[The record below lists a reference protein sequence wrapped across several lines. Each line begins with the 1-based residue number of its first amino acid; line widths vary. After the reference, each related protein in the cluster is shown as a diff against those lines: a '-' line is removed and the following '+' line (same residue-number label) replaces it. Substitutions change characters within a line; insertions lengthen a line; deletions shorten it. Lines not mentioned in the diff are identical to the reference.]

1 MLGCNYANCILNACA
16 LHFCNRK
23 IYRWAYRP
31 LSVRILRA
39 FMVIMGFTLF
49 RLPRQYPA
57 SKRAFA
63 RLQLVSILIVLAIF
77 VAGSRRASGYALE
90 GQHWP
95 AGTVVTFQM
104 GLGSAGR
111 TLIDGNT
118 SWDTAAAP
126 ALSAWNNVTAR
137 LRYNDTV
144 TSPPLSSG
152 DGVNAIVFS
161 STVFGQ
167 KFGSG
172 TLAVTYWRISGGTM
186 TEADVLFNRNQQ
198 FDSYRGPLRF
208 ASNGWCIGDIR
219 RVLIHELGHALG
231 LDHPDQHG
239 QHVDAIMNS
248 VTSDRETLS
257 TDDISGAQSM
267 YGAPTPTPTPT
278 PSPNRSGTR
287 FTSIS
292 TRMNVGTGN
301 NVAIA
306 GFMVWGSQLKTVIVR
321 VLGPTLGSYG
331 VANVLSDP
339 IVELHNSSGATIATN
354 DDWQIGSQSSQI
366 SSSGYAPNNS
376 NESAI
381 IATLAAGAY
390 TAIVR
395 GYNNSTGV
403 ALVQVYELDTLSA
416 RLSGISTRGQVG
428 TDQNVLIGGLS
439 INGST
444 SKKLIVRA
452 LGPCMASP
460 PFSLSGTLSNPILE
474 LHDSSGNLLASNDD
488 WGSGTQAA
496 AISAS
501 GYQPPNAKESAIIV
515 TLASG
520 NYTAIVRG
528 VNDGTGIALVDAYDL
543 DP

>member
-1 MLGCNYANCILNACA
+1 
-16 LHFCNRK
+16 
-23 IYRWAYRP
+23 
-31 LSVRILRA
+31 
-39 FMVIMGFTLF
+39 MVIMEFALF
-49 RLPRQYPA
+49 RVPRQCSAP
-57 SKRAFA
+57 KRAFA

-208 ASNGWCIGDIR
+208 GSNGWCIGDIR

-278 PSPNRSGTR
+278 PSPNPSGTR

-301 NVAIA
+301 DVAIA

-460 PFSLSGTLSNPILE
+460 PFSLSGTLSNPTLE

-501 GYQPPNAKESAIIV
+501 GHQPPNAKESAIIA

-528 VNDGTGIALVDAYDL
+528 VNNSTGIALVDAYDL

>member
-16 LHFCNRK
+16 LHFLQPQN
-23 IYRWAYRP
+23 YRCAYRP

-39 FMVIMGFTLF
+39 FRVIMEFALF
-49 RLPRQYPA
+49 RVPRQCSAP
-57 SKRAFA
+57 KRAFA

-278 PSPNRSGTR
+278 PSPNPSGTR

-301 NVAIA
+301 DVAIA

-403 ALVQVYELDTLSA
+403 ALVEVYEFDTLST
-416 RLSGISTRGQVG
+416 RLSNISTRGQVG

-460 PFSLSGTLSNPILE
+460 PFSLSGTLSNPTLE

-488 WGSGTQAA
+488 WGSDTQAA

-501 GYQPPNAKESAIIV
+501 GHQPPNAKESAIIA

-528 VNDGTGIALVDAYDL
+528 VNNSTGIALVDAYDL

>member
-1 MLGCNYANCILNACA
+1 ML
-16 LHFCNRK
+16 H
-23 IYRWAYRP
+23 
-31 LSVRILRA
+31 A

-49 RLPRQYPA
+49 RIPRRYSAP
-57 SKRAFA
+57 KRVFA
-63 RLQLVSILIVLAIF
+63 PLRLLSILIVLAVL
-77 VAGSRRASGYALE
+77 VAVSRRANGYALE
-90 GQHWP
+90 GTKWP

-126 ALSAWNNVTAR
+126 ALGAWNNVMAR
-137 LRYNDTV
+137 LRYGDTV
-144 TSPPLSSG
+144 TSPPVSSG
-152 DGVNAIVFS
+152 DGVNAVVFS
-161 STVFGQ
+161 NTVFGQ
-167 KFGSG
+167 KFGSS
-172 TLAVTYWRISGGTM
+172 TLAVTYWRSSGSNTV
-186 TEADVLFNRNQQ
+186 EADVLFNRNQQ

-208 ASNGWCIGDIR
+208 GTNGWCIGDIR

-248 VTSDRETLS
+248 VTSTRETLS
-257 TDDISGAQSM
+257 ADDISGAQSM
-267 YGAPTPTPTPT
+267 YAAPTSTPTPTPTPT
-278 PSPNRSGTR
+278 PSPSGSH
-287 FTSIS
+287 FANIS
-292 TRMNVGTGN
+292 TRMDVGTGN
-301 NVAIA
+301 NVMIA
-306 GFMVWGSQLKTVIVR
+306 GFIVSGSQSKTIIVR
-321 VLGPTLGSYG
+321 ALGPTLGSYG
-331 VANVLSDP
+331 VANALNDP
-339 IVELHNSSGATIATN
+339 MLELHDSSGATIATN
-354 DDWQIGSQSSQI
+354 DDWQTGSQASQI
-366 SSSGYAPNNS
+366 SGSGYAPTNS
-376 NESAI
+376 NEPAV
-381 IATLAAGAY
+381 IATLPAGAY

-403 ALVQVYELDTLSA
+403 ALVEVYELDTLST
-416 RLSGISTRGQVG
+416 RLSNISTRGQVG
-428 TDQNVLIGGLS
+428 IDQNVLIGGL
-439 INGST
+439 IIKGST

-452 LGPCMASP
+452 VGPSLASP
-460 PFSLSGTLSNPILE
+460 PFSLAGTLSNPTLE

-501 GYQPPNAKESAIIV
+501 GYQPSNARESAIIA

-528 VNDGTGIALVDAYDL
+528 VNNSTGIALVDAYDL

>member
-1 MLGCNYANCILNACA
+1 
-16 LHFCNRK
+16 
-23 IYRWAYRP
+23 
-31 LSVRILRA
+31 
-39 FMVIMGFTLF
+39 MVIMGFTLF
-49 RLPRQYPA
+49 RVPRRYSTPNP
-57 SKRAFA
+57 AFA
-63 RLQLVSILIVLAIF
+63 PLRLFSILIVLVIF
-77 VAGSRRASGYALE
+77 AAVSRRASGYALE

-104 GLGSAGR
+104 GFGSAGR

-118 SWDTAAAP
+118 SWDAAAAP
-126 ALSAWNNVTAR
+126 ALSAWNNAMAR

-144 TSPPLSSG
+144 ASPPVSSG

-172 TLAVTYWRISGGTM
+172 TLAVTYWRISGSIM
-186 TEADVLFNRNQQ
+186 TEADILFNRNQQ

-208 ASNGWCIGDIR
+208 GSNGWCIGDIR

-248 VTSDRETLS
+248 VISNRETLS
-257 TDDISGAQSM
+257 PDDISGAQSM
-267 YGAPTPTPTPT
+267 YAAPTPTPTPIPTPT
-278 PSPNRSGTR
+278 PSASGSH
-287 FTSIS
+287 FANIS
-292 TRMNVGTGN
+292 TRMDVGTGN
-301 NVAIA
+301 NVMIA
-306 GFMVWGSQLKTVIVR
+306 GFIVSGSQSKTVVVR
-321 VLGPTLGSYG
+321 ALGPTLGSYG
-331 VANVLSDP
+331 VANALNDP
-339 IVELHNSSGATIATN
+339 MLELHGSSGATIGTN
-354 DDWQIGSQSSQI
+354 DDWQTGSQASQI
-366 SSSGYAPNNS
+366 TSSGYAPNNS
-376 NESAI
+376 NEPAL

-403 ALVQVYELDTLSA
+403 ALVEVYELDTLA
-416 RLSGISTRGQVG
+416 TRLSNISARGQVG
-428 TDQNVLIGGLS
+428 TSQNVLIGGLIIS
-439 INGST
+439 GST

-452 LGPCMASP
+452 IGPSLASP
-460 PFSLSGTLSNPILE
+460 PFSLSGTLPNPTLE

-501 GYQPPNAKESAIIV
+501 GYQPSNAKESAIIA

-528 VNDGTGIALVDAYDL
+528 VNDSTGIALVDAYDL

>member
-1 MLGCNYANCILNACA
+1 
-16 LHFCNRK
+16 
-23 IYRWAYRP
+23 
-31 LSVRILRA
+31 
-39 FMVIMGFTLF
+39 MVIMGFSLF
-49 RLPRQYPA
+49 RVPCGYSA

-63 RLQLVSILIVLAIF
+63 RLQLLSILIVWAIF
-77 VAGSRRASGYALE
+77 LVVSRRASGYALE
-90 GQHWP
+90 GQHWQ
-95 AGTVVTFQM
+95 AGTLVTFQM

-126 ALSAWNNVTAR
+126 ALTAWDHVMAR
-137 LRYNDTV
+137 LQYTGKIA
-144 TSPPLSSG
+144 SPPVSSG

-161 STVFGQ
+161 NTVFGQ

-172 TLAVTYWRISGGTM
+172 TLAVTYWRSSGSNIV
-186 TEADVLFNRNQQ
+186 EADVLFNRNQQ

-208 ASNGWCIGDIR
+208 GTNGWCIGDIR

-231 LDHPDQHG
+231 LDHPDDHG

-248 VTSDRETLS
+248 VISNRETLS
-257 TDDISGAQSM
+257 ADDISGAQSM
-267 YGAPTPTPTPT
+267 YVAPTPTPTPT
-278 PSPNRSGTR
+278 PSPS
-287 FTSIS
+287 TSHFANIS

-301 NVAIA
+301 NVMIA
-306 GFMVWGSQLKTVIVR
+306 GFIVSGSQSKTVIVR
-321 VLGPTLGSYG
+321 ALGPTLGSYG
-331 VANVLSDP
+331 VGNALSDP
-339 IVELHNSSGATIATN
+339 MLELHDSSGATIATN
-354 DDWQIGSQSSQI
+354 DDWQTGSQASQI

-376 NESAI
+376 NESAL

-403 ALVQVYELDTLSA
+403 ALFEVYELDTLST
-416 RLSGISTRGQVG
+416 RLSNISTRGQVG
-428 TDQNVLIGGLS
+428 TNQNVLIGGLI

-452 LGPCMASP
+452 IGPSLASP
-460 PFSLSGTLSNPILE
+460 PFSLSGPLSNPTLE

-501 GYQPPNAKESAIIV
+501 GYQPSNAKESAIIA

>member
-1 MLGCNYANCILNACA
+1 
-16 LHFCNRK
+16 
-23 IYRWAYRP
+23 
-31 LSVRILRA
+31 
-39 FMVIMGFTLF
+39 MVIMGFTLF
-49 RLPRQYPA
+49 RIPWQCSAP
-57 SKRAFA
+57 KRVFA
-63 RLQLVSILIVLAIF
+63 PLRLLSILIV
-77 VAGSRRASGYALE
+77 VAVFLGVSRRANGYALE
-90 GQHWP
+90 GTKWP

-104 GLGSAGR
+104 GLGPAGR

-126 ALSAWNNVTAR
+126 ALGAWNNVMAR
-137 LRYNDTV
+137 LRYGDTV
-144 TSPPLSSG
+144 TSPPVSSG
-152 DGVNAIVFS
+152 DGVNAVVFS
-161 STVFGQ
+161 NTVFGQ

-172 TLAVTYWRISGGTM
+172 TLAVTYWRSSGINTV
-186 TEADVLFNRNQQ
+186 EADILFNRNQQ

-208 ASNGWCIGDIR
+208 GTNGWCIGDIR

-267 YGAPTPTPTPT
+267 YAAPGPTPTPTPTPT
-278 PSPNRSGTR
+278 PSPSGSH
-287 FTSIS
+287 FANIS
-292 TRMNVGTGN
+292 TRMDVGTGN
-301 NVAIA
+301 NVMIA
-306 GFMVWGSQLKTVIVR
+306 GFIVSGSQSKTIIVR
-321 VLGPTLGSYG
+321 ALGPTLGSYG
-331 VANVLSDP
+331 VANALNDP
-339 IVELHNSSGATIATN
+339 MLELHDSSGATIATN
-354 DDWQIGSQSSQI
+354 DDWQTGSQASQI
-366 SSSGYAPNNS
+366 SSSGYAPANS
-376 NESAI
+376 NEPAL
-381 IATLAAGAY
+381 IATLPAGAY

-403 ALVQVYELDTLSA
+403 ALVEVYELDTLST
-416 RLSGISTRGQVG
+416 RLSNISTRGQVG
-428 TDQNVLIGGLS
+428 TDQNVLIGGLI

-452 LGPCMASP
+452 VGPSLASP

-501 GYQPPNAKESAIIV
+501 GYQPSNARESAIIA

-528 VNDGTGIALVDAYDL
+528 VNNSTGIALVDAYDL

>member
-1 MLGCNYANCILNACA
+1 MRT
-16 LHFCNRK
+16 LH
-23 IYRWAYRP
+23 
-31 LSVRILRA
+31 A

-49 RLPRQYPA
+49 RIPRRYSA
-57 SKRAFA
+57 SKRIFA
-63 RLQLVSILIVLAIF
+63 PLQLFSILIVLA
-77 VAGSRRASGYALE
+77 VLAAVSRRANGYVLE
-90 GQHWP
+90 GTRWP

-126 ALSAWNNVTAR
+126 ALGAWNNVMAR
-137 LRYNDTV
+137 LRYTDTV
-144 TSPPLSSG
+144 TSPPVSSG
-152 DGVNAIVFS
+152 DGVNAVVFS
-161 STVFGQ
+161 NTVFGQ

-172 TLAVTYWRISGGTM
+172 TLAVTYWRSSGSNIV
-186 TEADVLFNRNQQ
+186 EADILFNRNQQ

-208 ASNGWCIGDIR
+208 GTNGWCIGDIR

-267 YGAPTPTPTPT
+267 YAAPGPTPTPTPT
-278 PSPNRSGTR
+278 PKPTPTPSPSGSH
-287 FTSIS
+287 FANIS
-292 TRMNVGTGN
+292 TRMDVGTGN
-301 NVAIA
+301 NVMIA
-306 GFMVWGSQLKTVIVR
+306 GFIVSGSQSKTIIVR
-321 VLGPTLGSYG
+321 ALGPTLGSYG
-331 VANVLSDP
+331 VANALNDP
-339 IVELHNSSGATIATN
+339 MLELHDSSGATIATN
-354 DDWQIGSQSSQI
+354 DDWQTGSQASQI
-366 SSSGYAPNNS
+366 SSSGYAPTNS
-376 NESAI
+376 NEPAL
-381 IATLAAGAY
+381 IATLPAGAY

-403 ALVQVYELDTLSA
+403 ALVEVYELDTLA
-416 RLSGISTRGQVG
+416 TRLSNISTRGQVG
-428 TDQNVLIGGLS
+428 TDQNVLIGGLI

-444 SKKLIVRA
+444 SKKLIIRA
-452 LGPCMASP
+452 VGPSLASP
-460 PFSLSGTLSNPILE
+460 PFSLSGTLSNPTLE

-501 GYQPPNAKESAIIV
+501 GYQPSNARESAIIA

-528 VNDGTGIALVDAYDL
+528 VNNSTGIALVEAYDL